1 MTGVYALFREGAIP
15 FLPRQ
20 GEGRAEGVTEGE
32 DGDAR
37 YGERTAV
44 LPLHHSANAERSPS
58 PWRGRTC
65 WDQPLAADVRMLP
78 LMPLGKKPPAVTA
91 ALLRKTMLST
101 WPVERL

>member
-1 MTGVYALFREGAIP
+1 MTGVYAFFWEGAIP

-20 GEGRAEGVTEGE
+20 GEGDRSAFAYWWGGRSA
-32 DGDAR
+32 AR
-37 YGERTAV
+37 TIV
-44 LPLHHSANAERSPS
+44 NVPPSSPSVSFAATS

-65 WDQPLAADVRMLP
+65 WGQPLAADVRMLP